1 MSNRATELRKGDVI
15 LKDGDLLLITD
26 YHHHTPGNLRSIIQM
41 KTKSLTSGQANSL
54 RAGSGDSFEKAYLD
68 RKKAEYLY
76 KEANGDHVFMDS
88 ESYEQFVITAE
99 FAEAYMGYV
108 RENTTVEVT
117 FHESSPIGIALPP
130 QVVLKVVESEV
141 AVKGNTA
148 NNVKKDAVL
157 ETGLKIKVP
166 MHIGVGEEVKVK
178 TENGELQRR
187 RRYWTL
193 KTNFGSG

>member
-178 TENGELQRR
+178 TENGEFVGRA
-187 RRYWTL
+187 
-193 KTNFGSG
+193 